1 MLNGKWLAALKMWP
15 MKNINFLL
23 TLNVGKENNMSYSF
37 PIRLYKYFNYYLNA
51 SNGKGHGVHSPFV
64 FSFITSVLNSKEF
77 SQENDN
83 ADKYRSLVNSMIS
96 FYKPIAFMELELNP
110 LNKANVLEEI
120 EKANTIGLLYLK
132 QNKNTADLMLY
143 FNAAIKKVN
152 THSIL
157 IFENIHNSKEME
169 ASWEQIKMHKEVKLT
184 IDLYKLGIVFFRQE
198 QLEKENFTIRF

>member
-1 MLNGKWLAALKMWP
+1 
-15 MKNINFLL
+15 
-23 TLNVGKENNMSYSF
+23 MSYSF

-77 SQENDN
+77 SQEDDN
-83 ADKYRSLVNSMIS
+83 ADKYRALVNSMIS

-120 EKANTIGLLYLK
+120 GKANTISLLYLK

>member
-1 MLNGKWLAALKMWP
+1 

-83 ADKYRSLVNSMIS
+83 ADKYRALVNSMIS
-96 FYKPIAFMELELNP
+96 FYKPIALMELELNP

-120 EKANTIGLLYLK
+120 EKAKTISLLYLK
-132 QNKNTADLMLY
+132 QNKNTSDLMLY